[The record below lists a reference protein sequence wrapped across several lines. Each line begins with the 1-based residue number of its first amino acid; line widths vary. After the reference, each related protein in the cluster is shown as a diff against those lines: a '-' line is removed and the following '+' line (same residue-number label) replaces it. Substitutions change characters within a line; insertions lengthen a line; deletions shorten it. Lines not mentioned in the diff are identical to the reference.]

1 MSTGDLKNHGT
12 RLQSLLRTTKY
23 STDINYQSLFYGCP
37 QEYLPLLH
45 YLFQDY
51 SLSFSKYLL
60 KQGYEMSGKSDKQFI
75 DVVYKVL
82 RDEFEYVPRLSKDK
96 FFSNGFT
103 EQKLILTNSVYQYV
117 IDKCRSFKKQKPKTV
132 SNKENTNPNK
142 SRSVNKQFPKYD
154 QSSLV
159 ADKLPDETVEPE
171 EVPLP
176 CSDHSPM
183 RRAPQPNISQPYD
196 LSDVID
202 ESIIEI
208 PIENIQSIPPA
219 TPHTKVYS
227 EMGAREVFALDHLTA
242 NPMEIVDSTPHTVL
256 NSVQLVPVGET
267 CDAIPVSVTREV
279 EERVASREQEPGSL
293 ACATPCCHAADISDI
308 KNLLVTISAR
318 LDILESK
325 ANHPGKQNFLPA
337 AAPEMSFP
345 IALNNVNAKSTF
357 CPAPNDPQFDESL
370 QKSVTFAESV
380 TSNSSTSSVPT
391 SAEDNDDDIKN
402 FLKTVQER
410 LYDTRSFLRTYD
422 TS

>member
-103 EQKLILTNSVYQYV
+103 EQKLILTNSIYQYV
-117 IDKCRSFKKQKPKTV
+117 IDKCRSFRKQKPKNV
-132 SNKENTNPNK
+132 SNKENANPNK
-142 SRSVNKQFPKYD
+142 TRSVNKQIPKFD

-159 ADKLPDETVEPE
+159 AVELPDETVEPE

-176 CSDHSPM
+176 CPEHSPM

-219 TPHTKVYS
+219 TPQTKVYS

-267 CDAIPVSVTREV
+267 CEMIPVSVTREV
-279 EERVASREQEPGSL
+279 EEKVSVETKKQESGSL
-293 ACATPCCHAADISDI
+293 TCATPCCHAADIADI
-308 KNLLVTISAR
+308 KNYLVTISAR

-325 ANHPGKQNFLPA
+325 AKHPGKQNFIP
-337 AAPEMSFP
+337 APEMSFP
-345 IALNNVNAKSTF
+345 VALNNVHVKSTF
-357 CPAPNDPQFDESL
+357 CPAPNDSQFDESL
-370 QKSVTFAESV
+370 QKFVTFDESV
-380 TSNSSTSSVPT
+380 TSNSSTSSVST
-391 SAEDNDDDIKN
+391 SAEDNEDAIKN

-410 LYDTRSFLRTYD
+410 LHDTRSFLRTYD